1 MAEELKKPTP
11 AKKAVKPKLVRI
23 AALKELP
30 TPKETPG
37 GTQFLLTVVTAT
49 FKQEDWPCTQTVYN
63 WARATKPAYKVH
75 VEWVLTI
82 DPTTNLV
89 THVTETPK
97 PTSIPG
103 FKQVDE
109 GKETTKFVVISLFPD
124 GSSAVTGIPE
134 RVTEDVSSEIQTA
147 VTDSEEPIHT
157 GMKIGRFIVMERRE
171 VPGSTEIHVDPMPR

>member
-63 WARATKPAYKVH
+63 WARATKPARV
-75 VEWVLTI
+75 
-82 DPTTNLV
+82 
-89 THVTETPK
+89 
-97 PTSIPG
+97 S
-103 FKQVDE
+103 Q
-109 GKETTKFVVISLFPD
+109 
-124 GSSAVTGIPE
+124 SAVL
-134 RVTEDVSSEIQTA
+134 
-147 VTDSEEPIHT
+147 
-157 GMKIGRFIVMERRE
+157 
-171 VPGSTEIHVDPMPR
+171 